1 MMTARKKKPTRPHN
15 VLANRTASVSMHRN
29 GLSIEIDSVPA
40 VDASLVAKCLL
51 DVVRELV
58 AAGYGEL
65 IVDAGG
71 VHGSTIEIPDDDDGD
86 DYVLPI
92 EAVKRVGFM

>member
-1 MMTARKKKPTRPHN
+1 MTARRKRPARQTN

-29 GLSIEIDSVPA
+29 GLSIEIESVPA

-58 AAGYGEL
+58 AAGYAEL
-65 IVDAGG
+65 VVDAGG
-71 VHGSTIEIPDDDDGD
+71 VHGSVIEIADEPDAE
-86 DYVLPI
+86 DYVLPPT
-92 EAVKRVGFM
+92 AVRRVGFM

>member
-1 MMTARKKKPTRPHN
+1 MTRKKRSTRSTN

-71 VHGSTIEIPDDDDGD
+71 VHGGVIEVADDDDGD
-86 DYVLPI
+86 DYVLPP
-92 EAVKRVGFM
+92 EAIKRVGFT